1 VNNQSGEIRVTDAPG
16 GGFRAGQFRVGNVFS
31 LSWSVLSRNFLTF
44 MLVTGVA
51 SLPDLLMGQ
60 LSAAAQGNAFASPG
74 PTIFLFL
81 LLIVL
86 GTLSQAIVLHG
97 AFQVMRGLPIDL
109 VESARIG
116 LRRFIPLVG
125 LALSM
130 SLFLG
135 LATALLV
142 IPGLILYVMWFVAT
156 PVCVVEQL
164 GPFRSLG
171 RSRQLT
177 KGYRWKILGLQ
188 LVILI
193 PVFVVG
199 AILGGL
205 TAVILGPTFGPI
217 VNLLWSAIWTAF
229 LAIVLAVT
237 YHDLRVA
244 KEGVDTE
251 QIAAVFE

>member
-1 VNNQSGEIRVTDAPG
+1 MTDAPG
-16 GGFRAGQFRVGNVFS
+16 GRFREGEFRIGNVFS

-51 SLPDLLMGQ
+51 SLPALLMGQ
-60 LSAAAQGNAFASPG
+60 LSAAAQGNAFANPG
-74 PTIFLFL
+74 TTIFLFL
-81 LLIVL
+81 LMIVL
-86 GTLSQAIVLHG
+86 GTLSQAIVLHA
-97 AFQVMRGLPIDL
+97 AFQGMRGQPIDL
-109 VESARIG
+109 AESARIG

-130 SLFLG
+130 ALFLG
-135 LATALLV
+135 LATALFV

-177 KGYRWKILGLQ
+177 KGHRWKILGLL

-193 PVFVVG
+193 PALVVA
-199 AILGGL
+199 AIVGGV
-205 TAVILGPTFGPI
+205 TAVILGSTFGQI

>member
-1 VNNQSGEIRVTDAPG
+1 MTDAPG
-16 GGFRAGQFRVGNVFS
+16 GRFREGEFRLGNVFS

-51 SLPDLLMGQ
+51 SLPGLLMGQ
-60 LSAAAQGNAFASPG
+60 LSAPAQGNAFANPG
-74 PTIFLFL
+74 TTIFLFL
-81 LLIVL
+81 LMIVL

-97 AFQVMRGLPIDL
+97 AFQVMRGQPIDL
-109 VESARIG
+109 AESARIG

-130 SLFLG
+130 ALFLG
-135 LATALLV
+135 LATALFV

-177 KGYRWKILGLQ
+177 KGHRWKILGLL

-193 PVFVVG
+193 PALVVA
-199 AILGGL
+199 AIVGGV
-205 TAVILGPTFGPI
+205 TAVILGSTFGQI